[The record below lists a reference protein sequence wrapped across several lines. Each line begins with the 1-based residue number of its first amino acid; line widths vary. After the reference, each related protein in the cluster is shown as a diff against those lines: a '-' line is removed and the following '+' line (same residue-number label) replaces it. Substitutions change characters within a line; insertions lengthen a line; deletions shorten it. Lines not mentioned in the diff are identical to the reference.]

1 MVTKKVH
8 YIWSE
13 SSKSHLLRTH
23 FNPCGDG
30 QSMSNAFQRPRS
42 AACSLKK
49 TEVICPSIVEQG
61 TEGEFYWVWNISTAW
76 LSKAWSSLRAVEVL
90 KTELSKLWIT
100 INFTQSHC
108 FKTTIH
114 MYITQIKLH
123 GTIHCSSSKTIIWPG
138 QTQHD

>member
-30 QSMSNAFQRPRS
+30 QSMS
-42 AACSLKK
+42 CMLVEKDI
-49 TEVICPSIVEQG
+49 EVICPSIVEQG
-61 TEGEFYWVWNISTAW
+61 TEVEFYWVWNISTAW